1 MLGESRA
8 PGLDLMKYAG
18 STGTGEQ
25 QMADRNDAANEQDIL
40 AADAATLH
48 KMGYAQELSRRMHGF
63 SNFAVAFSIICILAG
78 GITSFQ
84 VGYCTGGAATAI
96 GGWIIGG
103 CFALIV
109 GCSMAQIASAYPTAG
124 GLYHWSSILGGR
136 GWGWATA
143 WFNMLGLIFVIA
155 SVNVGVYDL
164 FTGLILGNIFGINSS
179 NWSGYWPT
187 FAGGWPQVLAVVVI
201 TLSQGLFNHFGI
213 KTTTKLIDFSGYLIL
228 VVAVLLTLCMLVSA
242 PHLDFSRL
250 IAFHNFS
257 GAPGGGVVPAS
268 GSPFYLFLLA
278 LLYPLYT
285 MTGYDGSAHT
295 SEETV
300 NARRN
305 VPRGIINSILW
316 SMIFGLAM
324 VCAFVLAMPDAV
336 KNAGDGSSIILNM
349 MAGMAVPAVAKD
361 VLYIGIVLANYLC
374 ALAGVTSTSR
384 MIYAFSRDGGL
395 PGSKYLKHVD
405 KKHRSPVAAI
415 WATAA
420 LSIAAT
426 LYSPAFAALAAGC
439 AMFLY
444 ISYAMPI
451 GAGLLAEGKSWT
463 EFGPFRLGVLSKPLA
478 LISVLGGFVIIYI
491 GTRPPNDIL
500 DNYFIGLLVLLG
512 LIWFGVARTRFPGPP
527 IGADAVAARAAEIAA
542 EERALGGI

>member
-1 MLGESRA
+1 MMSNE
-8 PGLDLMKYAG
+8 
-18 STGTGEQ
+18 TEQ
-25 QMADRNDAANEQDIL
+25 QIL
-40 AADAATLH
+40 AADAETLH
-48 KMGYAQELSRRMHGF
+48 KMGYAQELSRRMGGF

-84 VGYCTGGAATAI
+84 VGFCTGGGFTAI
-96 GGWIIGG
+96 IGWIIGG
-103 CFALIV
+103 AFALIV

-155 SVNVGVYDL
+155 SVNVGVYNL
-164 FTGLILGNIFGINSS
+164 FIGLILGNIFNVNTSS
-179 NWSGYWPT
+179 WGFEQQT
-187 FAGGWPQVLAVVVI
+187 IAVVLI
-201 TLSQGLFNHFGI
+201 TLTQGLFNHFGI

-228 VVAVLLTLCMLVSA
+228 VFAVLLTGAMLYGA

-250 IAFHNFS
+250 FSFTNFS
-257 GAPGGGVVPAS
+257 GNPGGGVVPQS
-268 GSPFYLFLLA
+268 TSPFYLFLLA

-285 MTGYDGSAHT
+285 ITGFDGSAHT

-316 SMIFGLAM
+316 SMVFGLVMA
-324 VCAFVLAMPDAV
+324 CSFILAMPDTTKAAA
-336 KNAGDGSSIILNM
+336 NGGSVILDL
-349 MAGMAVPAVAKD
+349 MASLAIPTSFKD
-361 VLYIGIVLANYLC
+361 VLYIGIVLSNFLC

-384 MIYAFSRDGGL
+384 MVYAFSRDGGL
-395 PGSKYLKHVD
+395 PGSKFLKHVD
-405 KKHRSPVAAI
+405 AKHRSPVAAI
-415 WATAA
+415 WLTVF

-451 GAGLLAEGKSWT
+451 AAGLFAEGKTWT
-463 EFGPFRLGVLSKPLA
+463 EFGPFRLGALSKPLA
-478 LISVLGGFVIIYI
+478 AISVLGGIAIIYI

-500 DNYFIGLLVLLG
+500 DSYFIGLLVLLAV
-512 LIWFGVARTRFPGPP
+512 IWFGVARTRFPGPP
-527 IGADAVAARAAEIAA
+527 IGAAAVAARTAEIAA
-542 EERALGGI
+542 EEAAVGEA

>member
-1 MLGESRA
+1 MMSNE
-8 PGLDLMKYAG
+8 
-18 STGTGEQ
+18 TEQ
-25 QMADRNDAANEQDIL
+25 QIL
-40 AADAATLH
+40 AADAETLH
-48 KMGYAQELSRRMHGF
+48 KMGYAQELSRRMGGF

-84 VGYCTGGAATAI
+84 VGFCTGGGFTAI
-96 GGWIIGG
+96 IGWIIGG
-103 CFALIV
+103 AFALIV

-155 SVNVGVYDL
+155 SVNVGVYNL
-164 FTGLILGNIFGINSS
+164 FIGLILGNIFNVNTSS
-179 NWSGYWPT
+179 WGFEQQT
-187 FAGGWPQVLAVVVI
+187 IAVVLI
-201 TLSQGLFNHFGI
+201 TLTQGLFNHFGI

-228 VVAVLLTLCMLVSA
+228 VFAVLLTGAMLYGA

-250 IAFHNFS
+250 FSFTNFS
-257 GAPGGGVVPAS
+257 GNPGGGVVPQS
-268 GSPFYLFLLA
+268 TSPFYLFLLA

-285 MTGYDGSAHT
+285 ITGFDGSAHT

-316 SMIFGLAM
+316 SMVFGLVMA
-324 VCAFVLAMPDAV
+324 CSFILAMPDTTKAAA
-336 KNAGDGSSIILNM
+336 NGGSVILDL
-349 MAGMAVPAVAKD
+349 MASLAIPTSFKD
-361 VLYIGIVLANYLC
+361 VLYIGIVLSNFLC

-384 MIYAFSRDGGL
+384 MVYAFSRDGGL
-395 PGSKYLKHVD
+395 PGSKFLKHVD
-405 KKHRSPVAAI
+405 AKHRSPVAAI
-415 WATAA
+415 WLTVF

-451 GAGLLAEGKSWT
+451 GAGLLAEGKTWT
-463 EFGPFRLGVLSKPLA
+463 EFGPFRLGALSKPLA
-478 LISVLGGFVIIYI
+478 AISVLGGFAIIYI

-500 DNYFIGLLVLLG
+500 DSYFVGLLVLLAV
-512 LIWFGVARTRFPGPP
+512 IWFAVARTRFPGPP
-527 IGADAVAARAAEIAA
+527 IGAAAVAARTAEIAA
-542 EERALGGI
+542 EEAAVGEA

>member
-1 MLGESRA
+1 MT
-8 PGLDLMKYAG
+8 D
-18 STGTGEQ
+18 Q
-25 QMADRNDAANEQDIL
+25 NEAQIL

-84 VGYCTGGAATAI
+84 VGFCTGGGFTAI
-96 GGWIIGG
+96 IGWIVGSI
-103 CFALIV
+103 FALIV

-136 GWGWATA
+136 AWGWVTA
-143 WFNMLGLIFVIA
+143 WFNLLGLIFVIA
-155 SVNVGVYDL
+155 SVNVGVYNL
-164 FTGLILGNIFGINSS
+164 FVGLILGNIFDINTSA
-179 NWSGYWPT
+179 WGFEQQT
-187 FAGGWPQVLAVVVI
+187 IAVVFI
-201 TLSQGLFNHFGI
+201 TLAQALFNHFGI

-228 VVAVLLTLCMLVSA
+228 VFAVILTATMLYGA
-242 PHLDFSRL
+242 PHLDFARL
-250 IAFHNFS
+250 VSFTNFS
-257 GAPGGGVVPAS
+257 GSPGGGVVPQN
-268 GSPFYLFLLA
+268 GSPFYLFMLA

-285 MTGYDGSAHT
+285 ITGFDGSAHT

-316 SMIFGLAM
+316 SAIFGVVMASS
-324 VCAFVLAMPDAV
+324 FVLAMPDTGKAAAQGGNV
-336 KNAGDGSSIILNM
+336 ILNL
-349 MAGMAVPAVAKD
+349 MASLAVPAALKDIIYVA
-361 VLYIGIVLANYLC
+361 IVLANFLC

-384 MIYAFSRDGGL
+384 MVYAFSRDGGL
-395 PGSKYLKHVD
+395 PGSKWLKKVD
-405 KKHRSPVAAI
+405 HKHRSPVAAI
-415 WATAA
+415 WTTAV

-451 GAGLLAEGKSWT
+451 LAGLFAEGKTWT
-463 EFGPFRLGVLSKPLA
+463 EFGPFRLGAFSKPLA
-478 LISVLGGFVIIYI
+478 VISTVGGIVIIYI

-500 DNYFIGLLVLLG
+500 DSYFIGLLGVMAI
-512 LIWFGVARTRFPGPP
+512 IWFGIARTRFPGPP
-527 IGADAVAARAAEIAA
+527 IGEAAVAARAAEIAA
-542 EERALGGI
+542 EEQALGAD

>member
-1 MLGESRA
+1 MSQQ
-8 PGLDLMKYAG
+8 
-18 STGTGEQ
+18 TEQ
-25 QMADRNDAANEQDIL
+25 QIL
-40 AADAATLH
+40 AADAETLH
-48 KMGYAQELSRRMHGF
+48 KMGYAQELSRRMGGF

-84 VGYCTGGAATAI
+84 VGFCSGGGFTAI
-96 GGWIIGG
+96 IGWIIGG
-103 CFALIV
+103 AFALIV

-155 SVNVGVYDL
+155 SVNVGVYNL
-164 FTGLILGNIFGINSS
+164 FIGLILGNIFGVNTSS
-179 NWSGYWPT
+179 WGFEQQT
-187 FAGGWPQVLAVVVI
+187 TAVVLI
-201 TLSQGLFNHFGI
+201 TLAQGLFNHFGI
-213 KTTTKLIDFSGYLIL
+213 RITTKLIDFSGYLIL
-228 VVAVLLTLCMLVSA
+228 VFAVLLTGAMLYGA

-250 IAFHNFS
+250 FAFTNYS
-257 GAPGGGVVPAS
+257 GNPGGGVVPQS
-268 GSPFYLFLLA
+268 NSPFYLFLLA

-285 MTGYDGSAHT
+285 ITGFDGSAHT

-316 SMIFGLAM
+316 SMIFGLIMA
-324 VCAFVLAMPDAV
+324 CSFILAMPDTTKAAA
-336 KNAGDGSSIILNM
+336 NGGSVILDL
-349 MAGMAVPAVAKD
+349 MASLAIPTAFKD
-361 VLYIGIVLANYLC
+361 ILYIGIVLSNFLC

-384 MIYAFSRDGGL
+384 MVYAFSRDGGL
-395 PGSKYLKHVD
+395 PGSKFLKHVD
-405 KKHRSPVAAI
+405 AKHRSPVAAI
-415 WATAA
+415 WLTVV

-451 GAGLLAEGKSWT
+451 AAGLFAEGKTWT
-463 EFGPFRLGVLSKPLA
+463 EFGPFRLGALSKPLA
-478 LISVLGGFVIIYI
+478 AISVLGGIAIIYI

-500 DNYFIGLLVLLG
+500 DSYFIGLLVLLAV
-512 LIWFGVARTRFPGPP
+512 IWFGVARTRFPGPP
-527 IGADAVAARAAEIAA
+527 IGAAAVAARTAEIAA
-542 EERALGGI
+542 EEAAVGEA